1 MHNAGPCIV
10 SKSNVLFGV
19 KSEYK
24 CNAKWL
30 LIRNY
35 LLAMIT
41 HGIIPYDIETAM
53 ADLIHI
59 DTAFKLQC
67 NTSMIELE
75 DGSIIY
81 SIRVF
86 TSQRNKKED
95 KMFASLKRAKY
106 LLLRGSFAIFRIKN
120 GDIECIKVHP
130 GMIKFENNAY
140 TDARSIE
147 NIKFAYEKVD
157 GTNMNVGSVKI
168 KINDKYYYVLEVGN
182 KDDDPCITLIPVKNY
197 ISEMNIASQM
207 LRSCASASYAPYIVF
222 NVLTTLMT
230 KKPKLMDW
238 MTQYTCVFELLNR
251 RMFEIY
257 MGSEFEKLKT
267 PELVL
272 LRTFKSG
279 IDVSIPVKMK
289 SVFRTPKLF
298 VIGSDDYNNYMSSMC
313 EGVVGLSE
321 DGIPIVKNKT
331 PSFVFFQIMSKLFE
345 KKHTVLND
353 LTSQDEF
360 YNKIVELVMM
370 KCHCEGGN
378 PIQAKQFYTDYA
390 AMMSLIVYKI
400 ACEFRDGNFTIVDNW
415 GNIISSVIKYY
426 ADTLDID
433 SSFMKCYSRFV

>member
-1 MHNAGPCIV
+1 
-10 SKSNVLFGV
+10 
-19 KSEYK
+19 
-24 CNAKWL
+24 
-30 LIRNY
+30 
-35 LLAMIT
+35 
-41 HGIIPYDIETAM
+41 
-53 ADLIHI
+53 
-59 DTAFKLQC
+59 
-67 NTSMIELE
+67 
-75 DGSIIY
+75 
-81 SIRVF
+81 
-86 TSQRNKKED
+86 
-95 KMFASLKRAKY
+95 
-106 LLLRGSFAIFRIKN
+106 
-120 GDIECIKVHP
+120 
-130 GMIKFENNAY
+130 
-140 TDARSIE
+140 
-147 NIKFAYEKVD
+147 
-157 GTNMNVGSVKI
+157 
-168 KINDKYYYVLEVGN
+168 
-182 KDDDPCITLIPVKNY
+182 
-197 ISEMNIASQM
+197 
-207 LRSCASASYAPYIVF
+207 
-222 NVLTTLMT
+222 
-230 KKPKLMDW
+230 MDW

-279 IDVSIPVKMK
+279 IDVPIPVKMK

-321 DGIPIVKNKT
+321 DGIPIVKYKT
-331 PSFVFFQIMSKLFE
+331 PSFVFFQIISKLFE
-345 KKHTVLND
+345 KKHTILND